1 MHLVAHSLT
10 NHKRYSNVEKVQ
22 DYQIENKRKQ
32 TKIKKIL
39 TTMKAKHE
47 NKQYIIQ
54 ILHVE
59 RTDGQALID
68 D

>member
-1 MHLVAHSLT
+1 ML
-10 NHKRYSNVEKVQ
+10 
-22 DYQIENKRKQ
+22 
-32 TKIKKIL
+32 KKIL